1 MSSKPSF
8 SPVVQRPRIDCPSDE
23 IVVPGRGRTTASFAQ
38 APRIVPRI
46 AAPNTLE
53 GLRAI
58 IAGLNGI
65 CRTTLSSDERAAL
78 ADVAQLS
85 AFLLALSTN
94 SGSPSA
100 PESTLSRSHSIS
112 AARRPEPSILY
123 ETRHSTM
130 FEGSP
135 TQATPTS
142 SFDLVVADRSTFTV
156 TFPTPPT
163 EEMRQTWVERLGLK
177 KTDYNCVE
185 AVHWN
190 LRGNLV
196 VVAARGQHGRE
207 KEVETLRKRLR
218 RDGVQCQVTPDAAWD
233 EVVIQ
238 SMYWSSTSIDDIN
251 KAFDSEFYRAFSSLP
266 QVHTMLGPNTYPHDR
281 HVLHVLPLIS
291 DKVSPIGCTVSVLV
305 SIRDTNIGESLVR
318 HGIKVAGVLRKVS
331 KYKPRNNKAARFTP

>member
-8 SPVVQRPRIDCPSDE
+8 SPLVQRPRIDCPSDE
-23 IVVPGRGRTTASFAQ
+23 IVVPGRGRTTALFAQ
-38 APRIVPRI
+38 APRIVPRV

-53 GLRAI
+53 GLRTI
-58 IAGLNGI
+58 IASLNGI
-65 CRTTLSSDERAAL
+65 CRTTLSSDERVAL

-85 AFLLALSTN
+85 ASLLALSTN

-100 PESTLSRSHSIS
+100 PEPTLSRSHFIS
-112 AARRPEPSILY
+112 AVRRPEPSILY
-123 ETRHSTM
+123 ATRHSTM
-130 FEGSP
+130 FKETP
-135 TQATPTS
+135 TQVAPTS
-142 SFDLVVADRSTFTV
+142 SFDLVVVDRCTFTI

-163 EEMRQTWVERLGLK
+163 EEIRETWVERLGLK

-190 LRGNLV
+190 LRGDLV
-196 VVAARGQHGRE
+196 VVAARGQHGRYG
-207 KEVETLRKRLR
+207 EVDALRERVR
-218 RDGVQCQVTPDAAWD
+218 RHRVQCQVTPDAAWD

-238 SMYWSSTSIDDIN
+238 SMYWSSTSIGDIN
-251 KAFDSEFYRAFSSLP
+251 EAFDSEYYRASSLLP

-281 HVLHVLPLIS
+281 HVLHVFPLVS

-318 HGIKVAGVLRKVS
+318 HGIKVAGVLRRVS